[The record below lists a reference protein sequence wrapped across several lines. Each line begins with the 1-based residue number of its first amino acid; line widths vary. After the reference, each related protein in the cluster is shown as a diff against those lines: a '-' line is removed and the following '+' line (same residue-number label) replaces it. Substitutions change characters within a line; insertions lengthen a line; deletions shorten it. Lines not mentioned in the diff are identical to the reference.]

1 MNTDSTGAQF
11 IRGLVKFVFIGCY
24 AAFMWASIH
33 HVATFFNN
41 FEQGSDTVGS
51 FMLAGAFDIT
61 ALVTTIGVMFFRK
74 SMPTGIQVIVWFF
87 IIAIAGYSFF
97 INWEYAAH
105 FQNTALVLQS
115 TGATTPVYDTQ
126 GVLHYVPVMRQNTAL
141 LVVNPLLASGFTVFS
156 LIYSIVAEFFGTKA
170 PTIEEIRAKK
180 AYLEEVAPELEEITK
195 LENKN
200 KKPGF
205 IQRTKAAVLE
215 VKEATIEVVKKE
227 QSEAKSIAPQTVVLP
242 PLVEVENAAVLD
254 EPNTDEL
261 HEPTTDEM
269 ERIYAGI
276 NTPINEQNASDEEGE
291 DEQGEAFITHET
303 TPSSRRSVPAAS
315 VTIAEAAVHL
325 QITEARV
332 RDLKAKGK
340 LRSPSRNKKLVL
352 MSSIKVYDEQRKKQP
367 QKENALPVELADKK
381 AHVFSSTNDVYT
393 RDFVATA

>member
-61 ALVTTIGVMFFRK
+61 ALVTTIGVMFFRR

-87 IIAIAGYSFF
+87 IIAIAAYSFF

-105 FQNTALVLQS
+105 FQNSALVLQS
-115 TGATTPVYDTQ
+115 TGETTPVYDTH

-141 LVVNPLLASGFTVFS
+141 LVINPLLASGFTVFS

-180 AYLEEVAPELEEITK
+180 TYLEEIAPELEEISK

-205 IQRTKAAVLE
+205 IQRTKAAALE
-215 VKEATIEVVKKE
+215 LKEAAIEVVKKE
-227 QSEAKSIAPQTVVLP
+227 QPEVKNAAPQTVVLP
-242 PLVEVENAAVLD
+242 PVAKEENAAVSE

-269 ERIYAGI
+269 QRIYAGI
-276 NTPINEQNASDEEGE
+276 TASINEENAAEDEE
-291 DEQGEAFITHET
+291 DEEENEGIITHET
-303 TPSSRRSVPAAS
+303 TPASRRSLSAAS
-315 VTIAEAAVHL
+315 VTISEAAVHL
-325 QITEARV
+325 QISEARV

-352 MSSIKVYDEQRKKQP
+352 MSSIKAYDAQRKKQP
-367 QKENALPVELADKK
+367 QKEEDTPVELADKK
-381 AHVFSSTNDVYT
+381 AHVFSTTNDVYT
-393 RDFVATA
+393 REFVATA